1 MINLTQHPA
10 APGQGVTDLTGEELK
25 ALKLALTFDVR
36 PTTEEVSERAEL
48 IAQLAFR
55 NGLGEEDDPNET
67 LTAMIGG
74 APYLM
79 APLERA
85 LRARGIE
92 PMYAFSTR
100 VSVEETQPD
109 GSIRK
114 VNVFRHAGFISAT

>member
-36 PTTEEVSERAEL
+36 PTTEEVEERADFIAEL
-48 IAQLAFR
+48 AYKHRRLTLNEAGTAFI
-55 NGLGEEDDPNET
+55 
-67 LTAMIGG
+67 AMIGG

-92 PMYAFSTR
+92 PVYSFSTR
-100 VSVEETQPD
+100 VSAEETQPD